1 MNKIK
6 EHLDNTLKDMK
17 VDEKLRDEILKET
30 VYAGIR
36 EGDRPKNDGE
46 DNKESSTGSSKKGK
60 RINRKLRSIGAAA
73 AVIFFCLT
81 TLTVLGGEIPAIQY
95 WINQVSPGLAEFL
108 YPVTGSCEKEGICVS
123 VIAGVNDEHHAD
135 IYFTIRDT
143 EGKMRTVSK
152 ADFMDSAGLD
162 GGSVS
167 NVEFISYDE
176 STQTALYVLHES
188 GGRNWSNKR
197 NTFRIGSMMFR
208 KRTFEWFETGISL
221 ADDIPSGVETVPLY
235 ACNYTG
241 GSIAEEDIEL
251 LKADAMAIS
260 LGEDIDFV
268 TISNLGIVDGKLHIQ
283 TKWDRSFD
291 NHGEFWLLEKGRTP
305 KVYEDSVPYANYYF
319 NTEEDEKN
327 TGGNRFEKHVEFV
340 YDTEGLESLDNYSLW
355 ARVVEDGEIVK
366 GNWEVDFVMRDM
378 EKITIS
384 DTKLAKEI
392 QITPIGVCLTDPVTI
407 SQESFQGALQEYEAY
422 VKMKDGSIIPLNTR
436 MTYDEGE
443 TDESGR
449 KKWEISFVAE
459 RVLEIEEIEE
469 VWIDQEKIVVKQQE

>member
-1 MNKIK
+1 MNRIK
-6 EHLDNTLKDMK
+6 EHLDNSLKKMK
-17 VDEKLRDEILKET
+17 VDEKLREEILEET
-30 VYAGIR
+30 VYAGVR
-36 EGDRPKNDGE
+36 E
-46 DNKESSTGSSKKGK
+46 KKRK
-60 RINRKLRSIGAAA
+60 TDKQANRRRINRKLRGIGAAA

-81 TLTVLGGEIPAIQY
+81 TLTVAGGEIPAIQY
-95 WINQVSPGLAEFL
+95 WINQISPGLAEFL

-152 ADFMDSAGLD
+152 VDFMDSAGLNS
-162 GGSVS
+162 GSVS

-188 GGRNWSNKR
+188 GGRNWINRK

-221 ADDIPSGVETVPLY
+221 ADDIPAGGETVPLY
-235 ACNYTG
+235 DCGYTG
-241 GSIAEEDIEL
+241 GSVADEELEL
-251 LKADAMAIS
+251 LKADAMDIS

-268 TISNLGIVDGKLHIQ
+268 TISNLGIVDGKLHVQ

-305 KVYEDSVPYANYYF
+305 EEYEDSIPQANYYF
-319 NTEEDEKN
+319 STKEDEEN
-327 TGGNRFEKHVEFV
+327 TGNNRFAKHVEFV
-340 YDTEGLESLDNYSLW
+340 YDTEGLESLDDYSLW
-355 ARVVEDGEIVK
+355 ARVVEDGEIVE
-366 GNWEVDFVMRDM
+366 GNWEVDFVMGDM

-384 DTKLAKEI
+384 DTKLAKKI

-407 SQESFQGALQEYEAY
+407 SRETFQGAPQEYEAY

-443 TDESGR
+443 EDGSGR
-449 KKWEISFVAE
+449 KKWEVSFVAE
-459 RVLEIEEIEE
+459 RVLEIAEIEE

>member
-36 EGDRPKNDGE
+36 GGERPKNDGE
-46 DNKESSTGSSKKGK
+46 DNKESSTGNSKKGK

-188 GGRNWSNKR
+188 GGRDWINRK
-197 NTFRIGSMMFR
+197 NTFCIGSIMFR

-221 ADDIPSGVETVPLY
+221 ADDISSGVETVPLY

-241 GSIAEEDIEL
+241 GSVADEDLEL
-251 LKADAMAIS
+251 LKADAMDIS

-283 TKWDRSFD
+283 TK
-291 NHGEFWLLEKGRTP
+291 
-305 KVYEDSVPYANYYF
+305 
-319 NTEEDEKN
+319 
-327 TGGNRFEKHVEFV
+327 
-340 YDTEGLESLDNYSLW
+340 
-355 ARVVEDGEIVK
+355 
-366 GNWEVDFVMRDM
+366 
-378 EKITIS
+378 
-384 DTKLAKEI
+384 
-392 QITPIGVCLTDPVTI
+392 
-407 SQESFQGALQEYEAY
+407 
-422 VKMKDGSIIPLNTR
+422 
-436 MTYDEGE
+436 
-443 TDESGR
+443 
-449 KKWEISFVAE
+449 
-459 RVLEIEEIEE
+459 
-469 VWIDQEKIVVKQQE
+469 